1 MKGLYGVVAV
11 EATAGLEPRSQDR
24 EAMGWW
30 LIYRDPMAVRDYAAD
45 PDQAERLW
53 TLSAELTGTDAFDA
67 SR

>member
-45 PDQAERLW
+45 
-53 TLSAELTGTDAFDA
+53 LTGTDAFDA